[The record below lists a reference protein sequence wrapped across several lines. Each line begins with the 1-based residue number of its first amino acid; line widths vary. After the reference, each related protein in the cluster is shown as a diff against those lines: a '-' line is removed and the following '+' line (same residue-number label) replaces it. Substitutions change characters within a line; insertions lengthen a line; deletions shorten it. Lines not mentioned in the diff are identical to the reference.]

1 MDKALRS
8 GEYLIKVL
16 GTREGKPDLYRL
28 EAGFTT
34 IDFNDYTFAFSNDRG
49 WGIHFDIGSD
59 HYGDNKTV
67 VAIYGLDQHT
77 TEKFDVA
84 VAMAVDLFFDQ
95 NGIYPF

>member
-16 GTREGKPDLYRL
+16 HTTEGQPDLYRI

-34 IDFNDYTFAFSNDRG
+34 IDFNSYTFALSSDRG
-49 WGIHFDIGSD
+49 WGIHFDVGND
-59 HYGDNKTV
+59 QFGDNTTV

-84 VAMAVDLFFDQ
+84 VAMAIDLFFDQ